1 MTVIDVIDLLD
12 RFQTSIVGVIGFF
25 GVIWTL
31 RANAKHDRETHERQL
46 ATKRQTLRRI
56 LAAEFRNYA
65 RALKQNL
72 DGPTPDSEFI
82 SIGRVRRLLSD
93 SLSSD
98 LGLLNLDEVD
108 IIVNAII
115 SLDGMNHF
123 LANHAAEISETRFL
137 IPATMWG
144 EVKYCLATT
153 KDALDLAT
161 KALALTGEV

>member
-1 MTVIDVIDLLD
+1 M
-12 RFQTSIVGVIGFF
+12 
-25 GVIWTL
+25 
-31 RANAKHDRETHERQL
+31 
-46 ATKRQTLRRI
+46 
-56 LAAEFRNYA
+56 

-72 DGPTPDSEFI
+72 DSPTPESEFI

-123 LANHAAEISETRFL
+123 LANHAVEISETRFL